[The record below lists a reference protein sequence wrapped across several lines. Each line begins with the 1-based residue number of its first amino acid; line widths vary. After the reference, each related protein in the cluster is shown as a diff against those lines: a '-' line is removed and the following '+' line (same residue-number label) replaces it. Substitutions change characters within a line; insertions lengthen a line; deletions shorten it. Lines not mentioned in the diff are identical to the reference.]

1 MKKFFV
7 ICLILF
13 LILFTAMIKNST
25 KRVDDEIFVLNENIR
40 ILKKDLENI
49 SLEYEYLSSAEKLIE
64 YKNLYFDE
72 GFIKKDIK
80 NIKIINQNSNKIELK
95 DLKFNNE

>member
-7 ICLILF
+7 MCLIFF

-25 KRVDDEIFVLNENIR
+25 KRLDDEIFVLNENIR

>member
-7 ICLILF
+7 ICLIFF

-72 GFIKKDIK
+72 GLIKKDIK

>member
-1 MKKFFV
+1 
-7 ICLILF
+7 
-13 LILFTAMIKNST
+13 MIKNST

>member
-7 ICLILF
+7 ICLIFF

>member
-72 GFIKKDIK
+72 GFIKKDLK

>member
-7 ICLILF
+7 ICLIFF

-64 YKNLYFDE
+64 HKNLYFQE
-72 GFIKKDIK
+72 EFVKKDIK
-80 NIKIINQNSNKIELK
+80 NIKIINRNSNKIELK
-95 DLKFNNE
+95 DLKFDE

>member
-1 MKKFFV
+1 
-7 ICLILF
+7 
-13 LILFTAMIKNST
+13 MIKNST

-72 GFIKKDIK
+72 GFIKKDLK